1 MIPITESLNLS
12 CDETCRL
19 VQKLLDLKSK
29 HNGIEFDYEIE
40 ECLDEFVKSKD
51 KFVKAIDAYMHY
63 EDTFVSENIETV
75 TAIVETCPKVLASKG
90 GEELRHLPI
99 FSACTSAQFAP
110 LLADFGIQHEIG
122 GKETRGGLLVET
134 FIGHNILEQLAYS
147 TDNGDQVMAALMSKN
162 LFFVEDIKEYNLLH
176 HAVSVLEVKLVCYL
190 TGLDPNAV
198 TYLYRKRLP
207 MHHVRIYGHGR
218 YYQKA
223 LDILKYILQCG
234 KKQTIYSYKDYIGH
248 MFDEV
253 CKVEIHFGDE
263 DEYDDYSIQDSD
275 KPFLQA
281 LLQDAQ
287 KFKKTDQAWDMLENT
302 FSCDNENFH
311 KLELLHQ
318 IIRHCPEQCSKMF
331 SRFPDSILHR
341 DENNRITVH
350 VALESGMK
358 WSMKLAVMIGAS
370 ASQLKDVDP
379 LSKLPPFALAA
390 SNCDLKTIY
399 TLLQKNPGHVELSGV
414 CKEGFVSAA
423 TLRKRAISSRAD
435 GLGKRKIDDR

>member
-12 CDETCRL
+12 CDETGRL

-29 HNGIEFDYEIE
+29 HNGIEFDDRTE

-51 KFVKAIDAYMHY
+51 KLVKAIDDFMHY
-63 EDTFVSENIETV
+63 DDTFISENIETV
-75 TAIVETCPKVLASKG
+75 TAIVEMCPKVLASEG
-90 GEELRHLPI
+90 GEGWLPI
-99 FSACTSAQFAP
+99 HCACGSEEFVP

-122 GKETRGGLLVET
+122 GKETRGGLLVALNDSV
-134 FIGHNILEQLAYS
+134 GNNILEHNVIRAGNSDQL
-147 TDNGDQVMAALMSKN
+147 MAALMSKN

-176 HAVSVLEVKLVCYL
+176 HAVQAKNIEHVRYFTE
-190 TGLDPNAV
+190 LDPNAV
-198 TYLYRKRLP
+198 TYVWNEKLP
-207 MHHVRIYGHGR
+207 MHYHLHSYR
-218 YYQKA
+218 YKRHNQKS
-223 LDILKYILQCG
+223 LDIFKHILQCG
-234 KKQTIYSYKDYIGH
+234 KSQSIYSYEDYIGH
-248 MFDEV
+248 MFD
-253 CKVEIHFGDE
+253 KVHNE
-263 DEYDDYSIQDSD
+263 DENEDSPLLERDEDSD

-281 LLQDAQ
+281 LFQDA
-287 KFKKTDQAWDMLENT
+287 KKKIKTDQVWDMLEKT
-302 FSCDNENFH
+302 FSCDNEFH
-311 KLELLHQ
+311 KLEFLHQ
-318 IIRHCPEQCSKMF
+318 IIRHCPEQCSEMF

-341 DENNRITVH
+341 DENNRIPVH

-358 WSMKLAVMIGAS
+358 WSMELGVMIGAS